1 MFKLDFEMFR
11 EAWNEKESIWGK
23 QSIQGEGVQVES
35 SILRDTV
42 NNSRLGQDACWVLTG
57 QVEKEGKEARV
68 QWEGVGAFSWE
79 HRSGPGM

>member
-1 MFKLDFEMFR
+1 MRQKAFGAVYPGR
-11 EAWNEKESIWGK
+11 RCVSGK
-23 QSIQGEGVQVES
+23 QYIEEH
-35 SILRDTV
+35 

-57 QVEKEGKEARV
+57 QVEKGRKEARV